1 MKRGLLGGKLRVV
14 TKELTKEAPIIML
27 HVGLDLSRRRLDFD
41 LLCED
46 GSRLECGAVPPDA
59 DGLRGLARR
68 VNAFDEPVCAAIES
82 MNGARFVHDRLEELG
97 WQVEIADAQ
106 KVKGLAPLA
115 CKTDRIDAWV
125 LAELA
130 RRDLV
135 PAIWLPDPQ
144 VRAERER
151 ARWRLHLVRHRSSL
165 KQRVH
170 AVLLTHGKPC
180 PVSDLFGV
188 RGRQLLAKLGLP
200 EPWQGTIDASLRLID
215 ELEREI
221 GECERELRRLG
232 ADHRYVPLLCTVP
245 GISWVLA
252 YTIAA
257 ELGDINRFP
266 TARKLAGYTGLCPRV
281 YQSGERDLRGPLAKQ
296 GPRYLRWALVE
307 AATHACTAPVYRDR
321 YQQTKARI
329 GKQRG
334 AKVAQIDLA
343 RRLTE
348 AIWHMLTRNQPFAPK
363 GATDPLAA

>member
-1 MKRGLLGGKLRVV
+1 
-14 TKELTKEAPIIML
+14 
-27 HVGLDLSRRRLDFD
+27 
-41 LLCED
+41 
-46 GSRLECGAVPPDA
+46 
-59 DGLRGLARR
+59 
-68 VNAFDEPVCAAIES
+68 
-82 MNGARFVHDRLEELG
+82 
-97 WQVEIADAQ
+97 
-106 KVKGLAPLA
+106 
-115 CKTDRIDAWV
+115 V

-135 PAIWLPDPQ
+135 PAIWLPDPR

-200 EPWQGTIDASLRLID
+200 EPWQATIDASLRLID
-215 ELEREI
+215 ELDREI

-232 ADHRYVPLLCTVP
+232 ADHRYVPLLLTVP

-266 TARKLAGYTGLCPRV
+266 SPRKLAGYTA
-281 YQSGERDLRGPLAKQ
+281 SALASTN
-296 GPRYLRWALVE
+296 RAS
-307 AATHACTAPVYRDR
+307 ATCADR
-321 YQQTKARI
+321 
-329 GKQRG
+329 
-334 AKVAQIDLA
+334 
-343 RRLTE
+343 
-348 AIWHMLTRNQPFAPK
+348 
-363 GATDPLAA
+363 